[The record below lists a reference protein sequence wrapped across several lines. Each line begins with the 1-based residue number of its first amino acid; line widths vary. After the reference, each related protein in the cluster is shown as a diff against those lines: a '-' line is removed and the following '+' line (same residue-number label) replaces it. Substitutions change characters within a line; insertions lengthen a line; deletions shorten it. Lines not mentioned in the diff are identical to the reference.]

1 MSMLNPIGMFF
12 KRCFDIAFSIVACLA
27 IAFFIPVIALIIK
40 LQSRGPI
47 FFAQDRTGMFGRT
60 FRCLKFRTMRV
71 NGECNTRQCTKEDPR
86 VFPFG
91 RFLRRTNLDELPQF
105 FNVLM
110 GDMSIVGPRPHMLY
124 HTHYYSKRI
133 PQYMSR
139 HLVRPGIT
147 GWAQVTGFRGETS
160 ELWQMEERVR
170 RDMWYID
177 HWSLRLDLRIV
188 FMTVKTIFVHDEM
201 AYKNIILL
209 QVSQVTDASQ
219 GPVLWRLLKRYH
231 VFATAH
237 IHTHIYKY

>member
-1 MSMLNPIGMFF
+1 MQQSTHAIRILKSLPLVKPWEVRLSMLNPIGMFY
-12 KRCFDIAFSIVACLA
+12 KRCFDIVFSLVACVA
-27 IAFFIPVIALIIK
+27 IALFIPIIALIIK

-47 FFAQDRTGMFGRT
+47 FFVQDRTGKYGRT
-60 FRCLKFRTMRV
+60 FRCLKFRTMRT

-201 AYKNIILL
+201 AY
-209 QVSQVTDASQ
+209 
-219 GPVLWRLLKRYH
+219 
-231 VFATAH
+231 
-237 IHTHIYKY
+237 

>member
-1 MSMLNPIGMFF
+1 MQQSTHAIRILKSLPLVKSWEARMSMLNPIGMFY
-12 KRCFDIAFSIVACLA
+12 KRCFDIVFSLVACVA
-27 IAFFIPVIALIIK
+27 IALFIPIIALIIK

-47 FFAQDRTGMFGRT
+47 FFVQDRTGKYGRT
-60 FRCLKFRTMRV
+60 FRCLKFRTMRT
-71 NGECNTRQCTKEDPR
+71 NGECNIRQCTKHDPR

-170 RDMWYID
+170 RDMWYIN
-177 HWSLRLDLRIV
+177 HWSLWLDLRIMV
-188 FMTVKTIFVHDEM
+188 MTVKTIFVRDEM
-201 AYKNIILL
+201 AY
-209 QVSQVTDASQ
+209 
-219 GPVLWRLLKRYH
+219 
-231 VFATAH
+231 
-237 IHTHIYKY
+237 

>member
-47 FFAQDRTGMFGRT
+47 FFVQDRTGKYGRT
-60 FRCLKFRTMRV
+60 FRCLKFRTMRT
-71 NGECNTRQCTKEDPR
+71 NGECNIRQCTKHDPR

-124 HTHYYSKRI
+124 HTDYYSKLI
-133 PQYMSR
+133 PHYMNR
-139 HLVRPGIT
+139 HFVRPGIT
-147 GWAQVTGFRGETS
+147 GWAQVTGFRGETR
-160 ELWQMEERVR
+160 ELWQMEGRVR
-170 RDMWYID
+170 RDMWYIN
-177 HWSLRLDLRIV
+177 HWSLWLDLRIMV
-188 FMTVKTIFVHDEM
+188 MTVKTIFVRDEM
-201 AYKNIILL
+201 AY
-209 QVSQVTDASQ
+209 
-219 GPVLWRLLKRYH
+219 
-231 VFATAH
+231 
-237 IHTHIYKY
+237 

>member
-1 MSMLNPIGMFF
+1 MQQSTHAIRILKSLPLVKSWEARMSMLNPIGMFY
-12 KRCFDIAFSIVACLA
+12 KRCFDIVFSLVACVA
-27 IAFFIPVIALIIK
+27 IALFIPIIALIIK

-47 FFAQDRTGMFGRT
+47 FFVQDRTGKYGRT
-60 FRCLKFRTMRV
+60 FRCLKFRTMRT
-71 NGECNTRQCTKEDPR
+71 NGECNIRQCTKHDPR

-201 AYKNIILL
+201 AY
-209 QVSQVTDASQ
+209 
-219 GPVLWRLLKRYH
+219 
-231 VFATAH
+231 
-237 IHTHIYKY
+237 

>member
-1 MSMLNPIGMFF
+1 MQQSTHAIRILKSLPLVKSWEARMSMLNPIGMFF

-47 FFAQDRTGMFGRT
+47 FFVQDRTGKYGRT
-60 FRCLKFRTMRV
+60 FRCLKFRTMRT
-71 NGECNTRQCTKEDPR
+71 NGECNIRQCTKHDPR

-147 GWAQVTGFRGETS
+147 GWAQVTGFRGETR
-160 ELWQMEERVR
+160 ELWQMEGRVR
-170 RDMWYID
+170 CDMWYIN
-177 HWSLRLDLRIV
+177 HWSLWLDLRIMV
-188 FMTVKTIFVHDEM
+188 MTVKTIFVRDEM
-201 AYKNIILL
+201 AY
-209 QVSQVTDASQ
+209 
-219 GPVLWRLLKRYH
+219 
-231 VFATAH
+231 
-237 IHTHIYKY
+237 

>member
-1 MSMLNPIGMFF
+1 MQQSTHAIRILKSLPLVKSWEARMSMLNPIGMFY
-12 KRCFDIAFSIVACLA
+12 KRCFDIVFSLVACVA
-27 IAFFIPVIALIIK
+27 IALFIPVIALIIK

-47 FFAQDRTGMFGRT
+47 FFAQDRTGKYGRT

-201 AYKNIILL
+201 AY
-209 QVSQVTDASQ
+209 
-219 GPVLWRLLKRYH
+219 
-231 VFATAH
+231 
-237 IHTHIYKY
+237 

>member
-1 MSMLNPIGMFF
+1 MQQSTHAIRILKKLPLVKPWEVRLSMLNPIGMFY
-12 KRCFDIAFSIVACLA
+12 KRCFDIVFSLVACVA
-27 IAFFIPVIALIIK
+27 IALFIPIIALIIK

-47 FFAQDRTGMFGRT
+47 FFVQDRTGKYGRT
-60 FRCLKFRTMRV
+60 FRCLKFRTMRT
-71 NGECNTRQCTKEDPR
+71 NGECNIRQCTKHDPR

-147 GWAQVTGFRGETS
+147 GWAQVTGFRGETR
-160 ELWQMEERVR
+160 ELWQMEGRVR
-170 RDMWYID
+170 CDMWYIN
-177 HWSLRLDLRIV
+177 HWSLWLDLRIMV
-188 FMTVKTIFVHDEM
+188 MTVKTIFVRDEM
-201 AYKNIILL
+201 AY
-209 QVSQVTDASQ
+209 
-219 GPVLWRLLKRYH
+219 
-231 VFATAH
+231 
-237 IHTHIYKY
+237 

>member
-1 MSMLNPIGMFF
+1 MVKPWEVRLSMLNPIGMFY
-12 KRCFDIAFSIVACLA
+12 KRCFDIVFSLVACVA
-27 IAFFIPVIALIIK
+27 IALFIPIIALIIK

-47 FFAQDRTGMFGRT
+47 FFVQDRTGKYGRT
-60 FRCLKFRTMRV
+60 FRCLKFRTMRT
-71 NGECNTRQCTKEDPR
+71 NGECNIRQCTKHDPR

-147 GWAQVTGFRGETS
+147 GWAQVTGFRGETR
-160 ELWQMEERVR
+160 ELWQMEGRVR
-170 RDMWYID
+170 CDMWYIN
-177 HWSLRLDLRIV
+177 HWSLWLDLRIMV
-188 FMTVKTIFVHDEM
+188 MTVKTIFVRDEM
-201 AYKNIILL
+201 AY
-209 QVSQVTDASQ
+209 
-219 GPVLWRLLKRYH
+219 
-231 VFATAH
+231 
-237 IHTHIYKY
+237 

>member
-1 MSMLNPIGMFF
+1 MVKPWEVRLSMLNPIGMFY
-12 KRCFDIAFSIVACLA
+12 KRCFDIVFSLVACVA
-27 IAFFIPVIALIIK
+27 IALFIPIIALIIK

-47 FFAQDRTGMFGRT
+47 FFVQDRTGKYGRT
-60 FRCLKFRTMRV
+60 FRCLKFRTMRT
-71 NGECNTRQCTKEDPR
+71 NGECNIRQCTKHDPR

-124 HTHYYSKRI
+124 HTDYYSKLI
-133 PQYMSR
+133 PHYMNR
-139 HLVRPGIT
+139 HFVRPGIT

-201 AYKNIILL
+201 AY
-209 QVSQVTDASQ
+209 
-219 GPVLWRLLKRYH
+219 
-231 VFATAH
+231 
-237 IHTHIYKY
+237 

>member
-1 MSMLNPIGMFF
+1 MLNPIGMFY
-12 KRCFDIAFSIVACLA
+12 KRCFDIVFSLVACVA
-27 IAFFIPVIALIIK
+27 IALFIPIIALIIK

-47 FFAQDRTGMFGRT
+47 FFVQDRTGKYGRT
-60 FRCLKFRTMRV
+60 FRCLKFRTMRT
-71 NGECNTRQCTKEDPR
+71 NGECNIRQCTKHDPR

-201 AYKNIILL
+201 AY
-209 QVSQVTDASQ
+209 
-219 GPVLWRLLKRYH
+219 
-231 VFATAH
+231 
-237 IHTHIYKY
+237 